1 MSIKAILGVAGVDAK
16 ENKKAVKVG
25 QYLSAAVL
33 VALVA
38 TLVQVVVDYSSLAEE
53 KLWLSILI
61 WGIFALE
68 LVVNLYLVNDK
79 KRYLKNN
86 WLNVLIVVIAFP
98 WISVTSEW
106 APVLRIL
113 RLALFLRVFTDIFWD
128 VIKVLRRNNFGLIL
142 VIASIF
148 IALSGAIFSV
158 IEDTNLATGL
168 WYALVTVTTVGYG
181 DVTPITEKG
190 RLFGVLLIVFGVVLF
205 SLVTANISAFLI
217 GSRQRRVENEIL
229 KYVQTAQENLEKQ
242 ARRNEEQLNLAIES
256 VVTKLEQ
263 LQQEQLKQDKEKIS
277 QAFLEMEEKLLLESK
292 SLKEQINLLETSLK

>member
-242 ARRNEEQLNLAIES
+242 ERRNEEQLNLAIES

-263 LQQEQLKQDKEKIS
+263 LQQEQLKQDKENIS

>member
-1 MSIKAILGVAGVDAK
+1 
-16 ENKKAVKVG
+16 
-25 QYLSAAVL
+25 
-33 VALVA
+33 
-38 TLVQVVVDYSSLAEE
+38 
-53 KLWLSILI
+53 
-61 WGIFALE
+61 
-68 LVVNLYLVNDK
+68 
-79 KRYLKNN
+79 YLKNN

-181 DVTPITEKG
+181 DVT
-190 RLFGVLLIVFGVVLF
+190 
-205 SLVTANISAFLI
+205 ANISAFLI

-242 ARRNEEQLNLAIES
+242 ARRNEEQL
-256 VVTKLEQ
+256 
-263 LQQEQLKQDKEKIS
+263 
-277 QAFLEMEEKLLLESK
+277 
-292 SLKEQINLLETSLK
+292 

>member
-263 LQQEQLKQDKEKIS
+263 LQQEQLKQDKEKIF

>member
-1 MSIKAILGVAGVDAK
+1 M
-16 ENKKAVKVG
+16 
-25 QYLSAAVL
+25 
-33 VALVA
+33 
-38 TLVQVVVDYSSLAEE
+38 
-53 KLWLSILI
+53 
-61 WGIFALE
+61 
-68 LVVNLYLVNDK
+68 
-79 KRYLKNN
+79 
-86 WLNVLIVVIAFP
+86 VIAFP

-181 DVTPITEKG
+181 DVT
-190 RLFGVLLIVFGVVLF
+190 
-205 SLVTANISAFLI
+205 ANISAFLI

-263 LQQEQLKQDKEKIS
+263 LKQDKEKI
-277 QAFLEMEEKLLLESK
+277 L
-292 SLKEQINLLETSLK
+292 